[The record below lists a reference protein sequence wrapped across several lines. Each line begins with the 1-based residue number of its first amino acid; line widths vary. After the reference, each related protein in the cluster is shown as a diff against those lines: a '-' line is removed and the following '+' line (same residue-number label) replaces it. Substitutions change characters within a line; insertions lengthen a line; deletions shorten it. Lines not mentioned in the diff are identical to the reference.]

1 MTFFNIFQLK
11 AIFSKNV
18 SNQCHL
24 IIMYFFSQQ
33 LNVSFDCFFFIIQ
46 VYITNFEYCRQKLY
60 HPINNNTYPIQGF
73 LFTHSF
79 GLLQDPHK
87 VIFTVFLLN
96 VFSSF
101 KSCND
106 KILKN
111 AAINF
116 TSVEIQYIVCH
127 LFCWQKI
134 KNDKLCNGSEKKN
147 NYALILLR
155 KNQNCLD
162 DMSIYK
168 CFKNLNGSVSI
179 TVYTAIFF

>member
-1 MTFFNIFQLK
+1 M
-11 AIFSKNV
+11 
-18 SNQCHL
+18 
-24 IIMYFFSQQ
+24 
-33 LNVSFDCFFFIIQ
+33 
-46 VYITNFEYCRQKLY
+46 
-60 HPINNNTYPIQGF
+60 
-73 LFTHSF
+73 
-79 GLLQDPHK
+79 QDPHK
-87 VIFTVFLLN
+87 IIFTVLL
-96 VFSSF
+96 FRFRF

-134 KNDKLCNGSEKKN
+134 KVYKLCNGSERKNN

-155 KNQNCLD
+155 KNWNCLD

-168 CFKNLNGSVSI
+168 RFKNLNGSVSI
-179 TVYTAIFF
+179 TVYTAIFFLTYAQ

>member
-1 MTFFNIFQLK
+1 M
-11 AIFSKNV
+11 
-18 SNQCHL
+18 
-24 IIMYFFSQQ
+24 
-33 LNVSFDCFFFIIQ
+33 SFDCLFFHYEL
-46 VYITNFEYCRQKLY
+46 VHLTNFEYCRQKLF
-60 HPINNNTYPIQGF
+60 HPIDNNTYPIQGF

-87 VIFTVFLLN
+87 ILFN
-96 VFSSF
+96 VVLFRF

-134 KNDKLCNGSEKKN
+134 KVDKLCNGSERKKQ
-147 NYALILLR
+147 LR
-155 KNQNCLD
+155 ICCYVKTGIVWMICQFVNA
-162 DMSIYK
+162 SK
-168 CFKNLNGSVSI
+168 
-179 TVYTAIFF
+179 A